1 MRKAFVLIS
10 TVGVLA
16 VALFLTSIL
25 LAISLTILPAD
36 SLAQTQMV
44 LVATGSTMP
53 EPLYVVWGDEYHKVH
68 PETQVRYLPVGTSE
82 SAKNVLSGSGDL
94 GGGDAPIPERQLKEA
109 AHAPVELPTI
119 LVGIAIF
126 YNVPGS
132 ATNIRL
138 SGPVLANIYI
148 GKTTSWSDPEIVRLN
163 PGSKLPTL
171 PIKVLHRTDG
181 KGSNYIFSDFL
192 SKLSPEFRAKVGRDV
207 SPKWPVGDAF
217 SRCQDLLADAAKTP
231 GAIAYAELRCGD
243 KSGLSI
249 ALIRNAAGEFVK
261 PSMKGFSDAALAME
275 SKMTDDFRTSL
286 TNAPGKESYPI
297 VSFTWLYVPAH
308 PQDSQRSHAVKEYLT
323 WVYASGQEIAQ
334 AQGYAP
340 LPPSVLQ
347 KVRAKV
353 ASLQ

>member
-1 MRKAFVLIS
+1 LKDCAEFAFS
-10 TVGVLA
+10 
-16 VALFLTSIL
+16 LTAIL
-25 LAISLTILPAD
+25 LAISLTILSPD

-44 LVATGSTMP
+44 LVTTGSTMP
-53 EPLYVVWGDEYHKVH
+53 EPLYVLWGDEYHKLH
-68 PETQVRYLPVGTSE
+68 PDTQLRYLPVGTSE
-82 SAKNVLSGSGDL
+82 SAKQVLSGVGDL
-94 GGGDAPIPERQLKEA
+94 GGGDAPIPEEQLKGATHA
-109 AHAPVELPTI
+109 ALELPTV
-119 LVGIAIF
+119 LVGIAVF

-132 ATNIRL
+132 ATSIRL
-138 SGPVLANIYI
+138 SGPVLANIFL
-148 GKTTSWSDPEIVRLN
+148 GKTISWNDPEIVRLN
-163 PGSKLPTL
+163 PDSKLPDL

-192 SKLSPEFRAKVGRDV
+192 SKLSPEFRAKVGANV

-217 SRCQDLLADAAKTP
+217 SRCQDLLASAAKTP
-231 GAIAYAELRCGD
+231 GAIGYAELRCGE

-249 ALIRNAAGEFVK
+249 ARIRNAAGEFVK
-261 PSMKGFSDAALAME
+261 PSTKSISDVAMAME
-275 SKMTDDFRTSL
+275 PKMRDDFRVSL

-297 VSFTWLYVPAH
+297 VSFTWFYVPAH
-308 PQDSQRSHAVKEYLT
+308 PQDLQRSHAVNEYLT

-353 ASLQ
+353 AALH